1 MDSEFKPK
9 INRISYFRKP
19 EIETKYQNHLKNLK
33 SQSITIDDYILKNVL
48 KDNLF
53 VITKNIFPYD
63 IDYCEHYLIW
73 INTNF
78 NFSYEAIYNYIKIHF
93 FDKDFFYF
101 ENDEK
106 NKSILFVKHYHIFVF
121 NKTKGLAHYL

>member
-1 MDSEFKPK
+1 MDPEYKPK
-9 INRISYFRKP
+9 INKINYFRKP
-19 EIETKYQNHLKNLK
+19 EIETKYQNHLKYLK
-33 SQSITIDDYILKNVL
+33 SKSITIDDYILKTVL

-73 INTNF
+73 INTKF
-78 NFSYEAIYNYIKIHF
+78 NFSYEAIYNYIKINF
-93 FDKDFFYF
+93 FEQDFFYF

-106 NKSILFVKHYHIFVF
+106 NKSILLVKYYHIFALI
-121 NKTKGLAHYL
+121 GED